1 MKAVVISA
9 STIYFEIEFY
19 SCGAKVENVGPT
31 YVRVIFRVYHDDDC
45 YGDDCHGDDCDVD
58 GDDDDGD
65 DDDMLIIK
73 IKNYYRTHLSYFIFS
88 SKVLLLQLIL
98 NAFDFRQALRK
109 PEQVQLDDAEMQKMK
124 QFDME
129 LERALSRLE
138 TKEPGSLHH
147 QM

>member
-1 MKAVVISA
+1 MVQKW
-9 STIYFEIEFY
+9 
-19 SCGAKVENVGPT
+19 
-31 YVRVIFRVYHDDDC
+31 
-45 YGDDCHGDDCDVD
+45 
-58 GDDDDGD
+58 
-65 DDDMLIIK
+65 
-73 IKNYYRTHLSYFIFS
+73 RTWDQHTLGLYLG
-88 SKVLLLQLIL
+88 LLLQLIL